1 MVKNAVIIG
10 INYKN
15 TTDELYGCMND
26 AINIRNF
33 LTSKLEYTNFIFLT
47 DDTRVKPTRINILK
61 AIDIFVRSLK
71 PGDHGWFH
79 FSGHGTL
86 VHDAS
91 RDEESGKDS
100 CICPI
105 DVARAGFISD
115 DVIRSN
121 LAALVHKGVR
131 LYMVLD
137 ACHSGT
143 GCDLRYKY
151 DDESY
156 LTSRLAPLPE
166 KYVPNDWSLQQT
178 SYEFKRYSKTA
189 GEVFCISGCQDEQ
202 TSADAFLGGQASGV
216 VTYLLLNCL
225 NNNSESTYKWKH
237 LLKDICCGEKVNRF
251 TQRTALTSGNPLNLE
266 DTIFGTPVSVSSSAS
281 TSTSTE
287 QIQKCQNCGAPQKQ
301 VAPSS
306 VKISRGI
313 MEEAGAGIG
322 VSTISVPSISLPKNI
337 NYNPKL
343 KKMYI
348 SYKK

>member
-1 MVKNAVIIG
+1 MRKALLVG
-10 INYKN
+10 INYTGTPYRLFGCINDVVNMGSYLQKVRKYN
-15 TTDELYGCMND
+15 SFIIMTDTTT
-26 AINIRNF
+26 I
-33 LTSKLEYTNFIFLT
+33 
-47 DDTRVKPTRINILK
+47 KPTRSNILAGFK
-61 AIDIFVRSLK
+61 ALLQGAKS
-71 PGDHGWFH
+71 GDELWFH
-79 FSGHGTL
+79 FSGHGSL
-86 VHDAS
+86 VNDAS
-91 RDEESGKDS
+91 RDEESGQDS

-121 LAALVHKGVR
+121 LAALVPKGVR

-151 DDESY
+151 DDASY
-156 LTSRLAPLPE
+156 LTSRLTTLPE

-178 SYEFKRYSKTA
+178 NYEFKRYDKTA

-251 TQRTALTSGNPLNLE
+251 TQRTALTSGNALNLE
-266 DTIFGTPVSVSSSAS
+266 DTVFGTASSVS
-281 TSTSTE
+281 TPTSTE
-287 QIQKCQNCGAPQKQ
+287 QVQKCQNCGATQKQ
-301 VAPSS
+301 VAPASA
-306 VKISRGI
+306 KISRGI
-313 MEEAGAGIG
+313 MEEAGA
-322 VSTISVPSISLPKNI
+322 STISVPSISLPKNI

>member
-1 MVKNAVIIG
+1 MRKALLVG
-10 INYKN
+10 INYTGTPYQLFGCINDVVNMGSYLQKVRKYN
-15 TTDELYGCMND
+15 SFIIMTDTTT
-26 AINIRNF
+26 I
-33 LTSKLEYTNFIFLT
+33 
-47 DDTRVKPTRINILK
+47 KPTRSNILAGFRALLQGAK
-61 AIDIFVRSLK
+61 S
-71 PGDHGWFH
+71 GDELWFH

-86 VHDAS
+86 VNDAS
-91 RDEESGKDS
+91 RDEESGQDS

-121 LAALVHKGVR
+121 LAALVPKGVR

-151 DDESY
+151 DDSIY
-156 LTSRLAPLPE
+156 LTSRLTTLPE

-178 SYEFKRYSKTA
+178 NYEFKRYDKTA

-237 LLKDICCGEKVNRF
+237 LLKDICCGE
-251 TQRTALTSGNPLNLE
+251 
-266 DTIFGTPVSVSSSAS
+266 
-281 TSTSTE
+281 
-287 QIQKCQNCGAPQKQ
+287 
-301 VAPSS
+301 
-306 VKISRGI
+306 
-313 MEEAGAGIG
+313 
-322 VSTISVPSISLPKNI
+322 
-337 NYNPKL
+337 
-343 KKMYI
+343 
-348 SYKK
+348 

>member
-1 MVKNAVIIG
+1 MRKALLVG
-10 INYKN
+10 INYTGTPYRLFGCINDVVNMGSYLQKVRKYN
-15 TTDELYGCMND
+15 SLTIMTDTTT
-26 AINIRNF
+26 I
-33 LTSKLEYTNFIFLT
+33 
-47 DDTRVKPTRINILK
+47 KPTRSNILAGFRALLQGAK
-61 AIDIFVRSLK
+61 S
-71 PGDHGWFH
+71 GDELWFH
-79 FSGHGTL
+79 FSGHGSL
-86 VHDAS
+86 VNDAS
-91 RDEESGKDS
+91 RDEESGQDS

-121 LAALVHKGVR
+121 LAALVPKGVR

-151 DDESY
+151 DDASY
-156 LTSRLAPLPE
+156 LTSRLTTLPE

-178 SYEFKRYSKTA
+178 NYEFKRYDKTA

-251 TQRTALTSGNPLNLE
+251 TQRTALTSGNALNLE
-266 DTIFGTPVSVSSSAS
+266 DTVFGTPGSVSTS

-287 QIQKCQNCGAPQKQ
+287 QVQKCQNCGAAQKQ
-301 VAPSS
+301 VAPASA
-306 VKISRGI
+306 KISRGI
-313 MEEAGAGIG
+313 MEEAGA
-322 VSTISVPSISLPKNI
+322 STISVPSISLPKNI

>member
-1 MVKNAVIIG
+1 MGSYLQKVRKYNSLTIMTD
-10 INYKN
+10 
-15 TTDELYGCMND
+15 TTT
-26 AINIRNF
+26 I
-33 LTSKLEYTNFIFLT
+33 
-47 DDTRVKPTRINILK
+47 KPTRSNILAGFRALLQGAK
-61 AIDIFVRSLK
+61 S
-71 PGDHGWFH
+71 GDELWFH
-79 FSGHGTL
+79 FSGHGSL
-86 VHDAS
+86 VNDAS
-91 RDEESGKDS
+91 RDEESGQDS

-121 LAALVHKGVR
+121 LAALVPKGVR

-151 DDESY
+151 DDASY
-156 LTSRLAPLPE
+156 LTSRLTTLPE

-178 SYEFKRYSKTA
+178 NYEFKRYDKTA

-251 TQRTALTSGNPLNLE
+251 TQRTALTSGNALNLE
-266 DTIFGTPVSVSSSAS
+266 DTVFGTPGSVSTS

-287 QIQKCQNCGAPQKQ
+287 QVQKCQNCGAAQKQ
-301 VAPSS
+301 VAPASA
-306 VKISRGI
+306 KISRGI
-313 MEEAGAGIG
+313 MEEAGA
-322 VSTISVPSISLPKNI
+322 STISVPSISLPKNI

>member
-1 MVKNAVIIG
+1 MRKALLVG
-10 INYKN
+10 INY
-15 TTDELYGCMND
+15 TGTPYRLYGCIND
-26 AINIRNF
+26 VVNMGSYLQKVRKYNS
-33 LTSKLEYTNFIFLT
+33 LTIMT
-47 DDTRVKPTRINILK
+47 DTTTIKPTRSNILAGFRALLQGAK
-61 AIDIFVRSLK
+61 S
-71 PGDHGWFH
+71 GDELWFH
-79 FSGHGTL
+79 FSGHGSL
-86 VHDAS
+86 VNDAS
-91 RDEESGKDS
+91 RDEESGQDS

-121 LAALVHKGVR
+121 LAALVPKGVR

-151 DDESY
+151 DDASY
-156 LTSRLAPLPE
+156 LTSRLTTLPE

-178 SYEFKRYSKTA
+178 NYEFKRYDKTA

-251 TQRTALTSGNPLNLE
+251 TQRTALTSGNALNLE
-266 DTIFGTPVSVSSSAS
+266 DTVFGTPGSVSTS

-287 QIQKCQNCGAPQKQ
+287 QVQKCQNCGAAQKQ
-301 VAPSS
+301 VAPASA
-306 VKISRGI
+306 KISRGI
-313 MEEAGAGIG
+313 MEEAGA
-322 VSTISVPSISLPKNI
+322 STISVPSISLPKNI

>member
-1 MVKNAVIIG
+1 MRKALLVG
-10 INYKN
+10 INYTGTPYRLFGCINDVVNMGSYLQKVRKYN
-15 TTDELYGCMND
+15 SFIIMTDTTT
-26 AINIRNF
+26 I
-33 LTSKLEYTNFIFLT
+33 
-47 DDTRVKPTRINILK
+47 KPTRSNILAGFRALLQGAK
-61 AIDIFVRSLK
+61 S
-71 PGDHGWFH
+71 GDELWFH
-79 FSGHGTL
+79 FSGHGSL
-86 VHDAS
+86 VNDAS
-91 RDEESGKDS
+91 RDEESGQDS

-121 LAALVHKGVR
+121 LAALVPKGVR

-151 DDESY
+151 DDASY
-156 LTSRLAPLPE
+156 LTSRLTTLPE

-178 SYEFKRYSKTA
+178 NYEFKRYEKTA

-251 TQRTALTSGNPLNLE
+251 TQRTALTSGNALNLE
-266 DTIFGTPVSVSSSAS
+266 DTVFGTASSVS
-281 TSTSTE
+281 TPTSTE
-287 QIQKCQNCGAPQKQ
+287 QVQKCQNCGAAQKQ
-301 VAPSS
+301 VAPASA
-306 VKISRGI
+306 KISRGI
-313 MEEAGAGIG
+313 MEEAGA
-322 VSTISVPSISLPKNI
+322 STISVPSISLPKNI